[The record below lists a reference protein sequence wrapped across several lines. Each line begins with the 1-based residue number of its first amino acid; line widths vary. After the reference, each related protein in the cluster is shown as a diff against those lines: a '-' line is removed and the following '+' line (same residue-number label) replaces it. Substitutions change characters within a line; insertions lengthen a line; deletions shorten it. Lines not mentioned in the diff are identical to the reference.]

1 MDYNKVSLWLHEENR
16 GKLAV
21 TGKVKL
27 ENKDDLSVAYTP
39 GVAEPCRHIHKT
51 PDDVYKYTIKGNTV
65 AVVSDGSAV
74 LGLGNIGGTA
84 SIPVMEGKAVLF
96 KSFGDIDAF
105 PICLDTQDDEEIIRT
120 VKNIAPVFGGIN
132 LEDINA
138 PRCFYIEKRLKEELD
153 IPVFHDD
160 QHGTAV
166 CVLASVINGAKVLKK
181 DVSKL
186 KVVING
192 IGAAGSAICQIL
204 LNYGVENILLCDK
217 NGILNSDNQET
228 LLNEKHRELAKKTN
242 IENVN
247 GNLAKA
253 VENADVFIGVSRKGL
268 LNGAMI
274 KTMANSPMIFA
285 MANPE
290 PEIYPEEA
298 KQAGAAIVGTGRSDY
313 PNQINNVLVFPGMF
327 KGALSVKASVIN
339 EEMKMAAAI
348 ALAGYIKDEDLTA
361 ENIIPPALDRNVA
374 AEIAKAV
381 AAAAEKSGVARI
393 KAEL

>member
-1 MDYNKVSLWLHEENR
+1 MDYNKISLELHAEHM

-21 TGKVKL
+21 NSKVKL
-27 ENKDDLSVAYTP
+27 ENKADLSVAYTP
-39 GVAEPCRHIHKT
+39 GVAEPCRHIHKN
-51 PDDVYKYTIKGNTV
+51 PDDVYKYTIKSNTV

-74 LGLGNIGGTA
+74 LGLGNIGGSA

-166 CVLASVINGAKVLKK
+166 CVLASIINGAKVLGKT
-181 DVSKL
+181 VQNL

-204 LNYGVENILLCDK
+204 LNYGIKNIVLCDK
-217 NGILNSDNQET
+217 NGVLNQENPET
-228 LLNEKHRELAKKTN
+228 LLNGKHQELAEKTN
-242 IENVN
+242 PENIN
-247 GNLAKA
+247 GALADALK
-253 VENADVFIGVSRKGL
+253 NADVFIGVSRKGL
-268 LNGAMI
+268 LKPEMI
-274 KTMANSPMIFA
+274 KTMAEKPMIFA

-298 KQAGAAIVGTGRSDY
+298 KAAGAAIVGTGRSDY

-327 KGALSVKASVIN
+327 KGALSVRASDIN
-339 EEMKMAAAI
+339 EEMKMAAAV
-348 ALAGYIKDEDLTA
+348 ALAGYINDKDLTT

-374 AEIAKAV
+374 KTIADAV
-381 AAAAEKSGVARI
+381 AEAAKKSGVARI
-393 KAEL
+393 